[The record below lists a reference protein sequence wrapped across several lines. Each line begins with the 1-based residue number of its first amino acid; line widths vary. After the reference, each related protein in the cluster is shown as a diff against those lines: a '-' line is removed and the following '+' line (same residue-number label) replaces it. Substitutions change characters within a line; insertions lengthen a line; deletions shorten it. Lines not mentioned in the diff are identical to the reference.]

1 MKIALVVPGGVDRSG
16 ERRVI
21 PALLALMRRL
31 ARMNEL
37 HVYALSQE
45 PRPGSWMLEGARVH
59 NVGAGWTRAR
69 AVRTIVREHRVAP
82 FQVLQSV
89 WSGGP
94 GTVAVT
100 AARLLRRPCLV
111 HVAGLE
117 LVARPDVAGGGRLR
131 WRGRLR
137 EALNLRAASKITAAS
152 APVVQSLAALG
163 HRAER
168 VPLGVD
174 LETWP
179 SRAPRRRAGSDPL
192 RLIHVASLNPVKD
205 QSTLLHALAGLARVG
220 VDFRIDIVGEDTLGG
235 RMQTLSDELGIGAR
249 VRFHGFLT
257 RGQLRPLVESA
268 DVHVVS
274 SRHET
279 GPLVVL
285 EAAVA
290 GVPTV
295 GTRVGHL
302 AEWAPTAALAVDVG
316 DAEGLA
322 AAIRALA
329 FDEERRLRI
338 AEQAWQRARAEDADC
353 TAARFQALY
362 AQVSSGR

>member
-16 ERRVI
+16 ETRVI

-31 ARMNEL
+31 ARGHEL

-45 PRPGSWMLEGARVH
+45 PRPGTWTLEGASVH
-59 NVGAGWTRAR
+59 NLGAGWTRTR
-69 AVRTIVREHRVAP
+69 AVQAILREHRVAP
-82 FQVLQSV
+82 FHVLQSV
-89 WSGGP
+89 WSGAP

-117 LVARPDVAGGGRLR
+117 LVARPDVAGGGRVR

-137 EALNLRAASKITAAS
+137 EALNLGAASAITAAS
-152 APVVQSLAALG
+152 APIVQSLAALG
-163 HRAER
+163 HHAER

-179 SRAPRRRAGSDPL
+179 SSPPRRRSASGPL
-192 RLIHVASLNPVKD
+192 RLVHVASLNPVKD
-205 QSTLLHALAGLARVG
+205 QATLLHALGRLERDG
-220 VDFRIDIVGEDTLGG
+220 VDFRIDVVGEDTLGG
-235 RMQTLSDELGIGAR
+235 RVQALARELGLGDR

-257 RGQLRPLVESA
+257 RRRLRPLVEAA

-316 DAEGLA
+316 DADALA
-322 AAIRALA
+322 VAIRSLA
-329 FDEERRLRI
+329 FDEEQRL
-338 AEQAWQRARAEDADC
+338 AVAHQAWQRATAEDADC

>member
-16 ERRVI
+16 DTRVI

-31 ARMNEL
+31 ANSHEL

-45 PRPGSWMLEGARVH
+45 PRPGTWMLEGARVH

-69 AVRTIVREHRVAP
+69 AVGAIVREHRVAP
-82 FQVLQSV
+82 FHVLQSV
-89 WSGGP
+89 WSGAP

-117 LVARPDVAGGGRLR
+117 LVSRPDVPAGGRR
-131 WRGRLR
+131 QWRGRLR
-137 EALNLRAASKITAAS
+137 EAVNLGAASAITAAS
-152 APVVQSLAALG
+152 APIVQSLAALG

-174 LETWP
+174 LESWP
-179 SRAPRRRAGSDPL
+179 SRSPRRRAGNGPV

-205 QSTLLHALAGLARVG
+205 QATLLHALVKLAVDG
-220 VDFRIDIVGEDTLGG
+220 VDFRMDVVGEDTLGG
-235 RMQTLSDELGIGAR
+235 RVQALARQLGLASR

-257 RGQLRPLVESA
+257 RRQLRPLVEGA

-279 GPLVVL
+279 GPLVAL

-302 AEWAPTAALAVDVG
+302 AEWASTAALAVDVG
-316 DAEGLA
+316 DADALA

-329 FDEERRLRI
+329 SDEERRLQI
-338 AEQAWQRARAEDADC
+338 AEQAWQRATAEDADC

-362 AQVSSGR
+362 TQVSSGR

>member
-16 ERRVI
+16 EKRVI

-31 ARMNEL
+31 AHRHEL

-45 PRPGSWMLEGARVH
+45 HRPGTWTLEGACVH
-59 NVGAGWTRAR
+59 NVGDGRTRAR
-69 AVRTIVREHRVAP
+69 AVQAIVREHRARP
-82 FQVLQSV
+82 FDVLQSV
-89 WSGGP
+89 WSGAP
-94 GTVAVT
+94 GTVAVM

-117 LVARPDVAGGGRLR
+117 LVARPDVPGGGRQR

-137 EALNLRAASKITAAS
+137 EALNLRAASAITAAS
-152 APVVQSLAALG
+152 APIVQSLAALG
-163 HRAER
+163 HHAER

-179 SRAPRRRAGSDPL
+179 SRPPRRRSDGDPL

-205 QSTLLHALAGLARVG
+205 QVTLLHALARLVREG
-220 VDFRIDIVGEDTLGG
+220 VDFRMDVVGEDTLGG
-235 RMQTLSDELGIGAR
+235 RVQALCGELGLVER

-257 RGQLRPLVESA
+257 RSQLRPLVEAA

-279 GPLVVL
+279 GPLVAL

-302 AEWAPTAALAVDVG
+302 AEWAPTAALAVDVA
-316 DAEGLA
+316 DAEALA
-322 AAIRALA
+322 AAIRTLSV
-329 FDEERRLRI
+329 DEHRRLAV
-338 AEQAWQRARAEDADC
+338 AEQAWRRATAEDADC
-353 TAARFQALY
+353 TAARFEALY